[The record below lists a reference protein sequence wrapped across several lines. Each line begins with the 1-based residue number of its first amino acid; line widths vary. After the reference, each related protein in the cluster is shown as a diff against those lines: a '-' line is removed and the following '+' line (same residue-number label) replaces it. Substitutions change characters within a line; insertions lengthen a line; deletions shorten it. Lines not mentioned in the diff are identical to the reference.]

1 MPKNKKQESSDSDS
15 GPEDRGPVKKQ
26 KTTGGNSNAGSGDP
40 DVLCDLGRNRQ
51 VRLSEFKGRRYL
63 DIREFY
69 MDKSSSQMKPGKKGI
84 TLMLDEF
91 NKLVENADAIRKAF
105 SKG

>member
-1 MPKNKKQESSDSDS
+1 MNFQ
-15 GPEDRGPVKKQ
+15 RGPAKKP
-26 KTTGGNSNAGSGDP
+26 KVAAGGSAGNKDT
-40 DVLCDLGRNRQ
+40 DVLCELGRNRQ
-51 VRLSEFKGRRYL
+51 VRISEFKGRRYL
-63 DIREFY
+63 DVREFY
-69 MDKSSSQMKPGKKGI
+69 LDKGSNELKPGKKGI

>member
-1 MPKNKKQESSDSDS
+1 MI
-15 GPEDRGPVKKQ
+15 
-26 KTTGGNSNAGSGDP
+26 
-40 DVLCDLGRNRQ
+40 CDLGRNRQ
-51 VRLSEFKGRRYL
+51 VRINEFKGRRYL

-69 MDKSSSQMKPGKKGI
+69 LDKSSGDHKPGKKGI

-91 NKLVENADAIRKAF
+91 NKLVDNADAIRKAF